1 MTHTHTHTHTLNR
14 ARLTVFIAFA
24 LVPLLFFKY
33 YGYFLDI
40 FHIKSEFHFVL
51 PLGIS
56 FYAFSVI
63 GYFVDVSK
71 GRTKAFDSYFECL
84 MFVAF
89 WPHLASGPIL
99 RAKNIYQNIIDKEIL
114 NINSLT
120 LSLVLIASGLIKK
133 LLIADNIGAYVNWN
147 FSFGVEKMNILEAW
161 ASVVGFGAQI
171 YADFSGY
178 SDMAIGFALLMGFRL
193 PANFN
198 YPYLATSV
206 TEFWHRWHISLSTWF
221 RDYLYFPL
229 GGSKNG
235 KFHTYKN
242 IFIVFVLSGIWHG
255 AGLGFLIWGALHGV
269 ILIVEK
275 IFFSLYIRIF
285 KSVRWVITFVLVMV
299 AWSYFRLD
307 FHSANIVVAKMFGFI
322 RAPFEMT
329 SPYYVAVIFAM
340 LLFVLLEHIV
350 KFYHVDE
357 NGEVKLNNGIWSIL
371 TLCIML
377 FFALNFSGEE
387 LPFIYFEF

>member
-1 MTHTHTHTHTLNR
+1 M
-14 ARLTVFIAFA
+14 
-24 LVPLLFFKY
+24 
-33 YGYFLDI
+33 
-40 FHIKSEFHFVL
+40 

-63 GYFVDVSK
+63 GYFVDIYK
-71 GRTKAFDSYFECL
+71 KQAKPFDDFLECV

-99 RAKNIYQNIIDKEIL
+99 RAKNIYENIIKKEPL
-114 NINSLT
+114 NNANITLALT
-120 LSLVLIASGLIKK
+120 LIASGLVKK

-147 FSFGVEKMNILEAW
+147 FSYGVTNMNALEAW
-161 ASVVGFGAQI
+161 ASVLGFGVQI

-198 YPYLATSV
+198 YPYLAASV
-206 TEFWHRWHISLSTWF
+206 SEFWHRWHISLSTWF

-235 KFHTYKN
+235 KFNTYRN

-255 AGLGFLIWGALHGV
+255 AGLGFAVWGALHGLF
-269 ILIVEK
+269 LIIEK
-275 IFFSLYIRIF
+275 AFFGLYMRLFKPIRHI
-285 KSVRWVITFVLVMV
+285 ITLICVMV

-307 FHSANIVVAKMFGFI
+307 FASANIVVAKMFGFMQS
-322 RAPFEMT
+322 PFSTT

-340 LLFVLLEHIV
+340 LIFVVIEHLCKFYLVDKDGEVGRNERVLPVIVLCVLL
-350 KFYHVDE
+350 F
-357 NGEVKLNNGIWSIL
+357 L
-371 TLCIML
+371 
-377 FFALNFSGEE
+377 ALNFSGEE